1 MCKKILLGALLGGLT
16 VFLWQAISHVPL
28 PWFHTSLNQFE
39 NPEEVEK
46 VLAANAKQDGMYL
59 LPNPGMDA
67 STEEMA
73 QGETQMTEGF
83 SVFGSINQKGRLGY
97 GKALAFQFLYNV
109 LGAALITFILCQ
121 FKEGGYG
128 CRIGVAVFFALFA
141 IFTAIL
147 PNWSW
152 WGFSNTFTGFLI
164 FDHLVGWTL
173 AGFVLAKITMPK
185 AEV

>member
-46 VLAANAKQDGMYL
+46 VLAANAKQDGMYF

-83 SVFGSINQKGRLGY
+83 SVFGSINLKGRLGY
-97 GKALAFQFLYNV
+97 G
-109 LGAALITFILCQ
+109 
-121 FKEGGYG
+121 
-128 CRIGVAVFFALFA
+128 
-141 IFTAIL
+141 
-147 PNWSW
+147 
-152 WGFSNTFTGFLI
+152 
-164 FDHLVGWTL
+164 
-173 AGFVLAKITMPK
+173 
-185 AEV
+185 